1 MSGCIEAAC
10 ENCANI
16 EVGERRNQI
25 AAITAGFLFFAGWWF
40 AIDASATNY
49 ENTKDI
55 FHICGVFASIS
66 MFMVNSISNGQL
78 RGEEFGDYTGGCL
91 GVMGSRIWFF
101 FGFLMG
107 FGSLIGAAWI
117 LFGEYLFG
125 NPEHSNF
132 NPKSMYPGVAFFLQ
146 NLFIFFSSVVYK
158 FGRSED
164 QWS

>member
-1 MSGCIEAAC
+1 MSGCLEAPC

-16 EVGERRNQI
+16 DVGERRNQI
-25 AAITAGFLFFAGWWF
+25 AAILSGFLFFAGWWF
-40 AIDASATNY
+40 AIDASATSY
-49 ENTKDI
+49 ESTKDI

-66 MFMVNSISNGQL
+66 MLMVNLVTNDQL
-78 RGEEFGDYTGGCL
+78 RGESFNHTDGCL

-117 LFGEYLFG
+117 LFGEYLYPS
-125 NPEHSNF
+125 PEHTNFRPVSN
-132 NPKSMYPGVAFFLQ
+132 YPGVAFLLQ
-146 NLFIFFSSVVYK
+146 NLFIFFSSIVYK

-164 QWS
+164 QWA